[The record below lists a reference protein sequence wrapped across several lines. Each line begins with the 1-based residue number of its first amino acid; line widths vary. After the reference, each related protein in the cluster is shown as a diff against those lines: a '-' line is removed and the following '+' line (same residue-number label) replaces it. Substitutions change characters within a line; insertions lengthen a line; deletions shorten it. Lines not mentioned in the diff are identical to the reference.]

1 MKINIRP
8 LTALAFVLSSL
19 GVVEIGRIAL
29 NATGAFAATE
39 APATS
44 EPNIAPSGEAEKTD
58 IPVSA
63 PPPTCL
69 PVDLAKEAG
78 ISAAEFRLLQAL
90 QERRQQLDARE
101 RDIITREGIIKTAD
115 DVVRARIASLQ
126 AVEAN
131 IQKLLGQV
139 DEVEAARIGALVRV
153 YEKMKPKDAAAVME
167 GLSDEVVIAIA
178 SRMKDGPLA
187 LILGKMNPVRAR
199 QITTQLAQI
208 DEGKALMQSAE
219 QAPASTPAAAPKT
232 PPKNQMAN
240 NQPKSNQPA
249 SPTGAGP
256 NSPNQPSA
264 PAPKAPNAPSPTSA
278 APKAATGQAPADP
291 SPKAANGAAAK
302 Q

>member
-1 MKINIRP
+1 MKFNIRP

-29 NATGAFAATE
+29 SATGAFAATE
-39 APATS
+39 TPPPVAES
-44 EPNIAPSGEAEKTD
+44 NIAPSGDASVKEGAST
-58 IPVSA
+58 

-115 DVVRARIASLQ
+115 DVVRARIESLK

-167 GLSDEVVIAIA
+167 GLNDEVVIAIA

-208 DEGKALMQSAE
+208 DEGRALTPVAE
-219 QAPASTPAAAPKT
+219 APPAAAPKT
-232 PPKNQMAN
+232 PPKNQVAN
-240 NQPKSNQPA
+240 NQPKSNQAP

-256 NSPNQPSA
+256 NAPNQPNA
-264 PAPKAPNAPSPTSA
+264 PAPKVPNAPSAASS

-291 SPKAANGAAAK
+291 NPKAAK